1 MNEMYHVVIEIDGST
16 AKLSVNG
23 ESMSADFTSGYA
35 ALDGT
40 VTFGDRMGTDLSY
53 LRIGN

>member
-1 MNEMYHVVIEIDGST
+1 MIEIDGST